1 MQITTTIDQIDTK
14 SATLGIS
21 KTRHITMPKYCLP
34 KEAKKGDTIVI
45 EVLSE
50 TQHAARQ
57 KNIAQAILDEILG
70 GNDQKDN
77 K

>member
-1 MQITTTIDQIDTK
+1 MNLTTTVERIDTK
-14 SATLGIS
+14 EAVLSIS
-21 KTRHITMPKYCLP
+21 KTRQITVPKYCLP
-34 KEAKKGDTIVI
+34 KKAQKGDTIIV

-70 GNDQKDN
+70 GNDQKIN